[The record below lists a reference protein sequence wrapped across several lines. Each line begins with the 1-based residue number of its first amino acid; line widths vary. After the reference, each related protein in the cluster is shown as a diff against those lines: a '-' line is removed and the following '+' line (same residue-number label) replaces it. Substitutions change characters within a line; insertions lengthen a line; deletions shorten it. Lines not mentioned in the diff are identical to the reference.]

1 MTSESLK
8 QAEFWINVALYGSL
22 TTKITIFGSRKQI
35 NSKLNCF
42 LLWLFRLISSWDPI
56 FTGCGLLTRT
66 EVAPVLHMGYV
77 SYLAINLGK
86 MANIRISNG
95 DQTVKLIRNLIQSR
109 FVFVKLEDRKF
120 VENEKCF
127 FFNVKVESVSFH
139 VVPVPASNSK

>member
-1 MTSESLK
+1 MVGKLNRAGEARL
-8 QAEFWINVALYGSL
+8 
-22 TTKITIFGSRKQI
+22 KQI

-127 FFNVKVESVSFH
+127 SNVKVESVSFH

>member
-1 MTSESLK
+1 MCSEHS
-8 QAEFWINVALYGSL
+8 WG
-22 TTKITIFGSRKQI
+22 KQI
-35 NSKLNCF
+35 NSRFLRADCF

-127 FFNVKVESVSFH
+127 FNVKVESVSFH

>member
-1 MTSESLK
+1 M
-8 QAEFWINVALYGSL
+8 
-22 TTKITIFGSRKQI
+22 
-35 NSKLNCF
+35 
-42 LLWLFRLISSWDPI
+42 WLFRLISSWDPI

-120 VENEKCF
+120 VENEKCC
-127 FFNVKVESVSFH
+127 FNVKVESVSFH
-139 VVPVPASNSK
+139 VVPVPTSNSK

>member
-1 MTSESLK
+1 MQRLGL
-8 QAEFWINVALYGSL
+8 AHG
-22 TTKITIFGSRKQI
+22 KQI

-66 EVAPVLHMGYV
+66 KVAPVLHMGYV

-120 VENEKCF
+120 VENEKW